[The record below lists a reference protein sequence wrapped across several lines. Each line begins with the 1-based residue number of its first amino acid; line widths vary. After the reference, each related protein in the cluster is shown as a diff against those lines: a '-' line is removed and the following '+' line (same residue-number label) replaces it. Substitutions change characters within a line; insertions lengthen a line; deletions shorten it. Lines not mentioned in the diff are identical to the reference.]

1 VIDNTQLFFERWRA
15 NSKETSRDIG
25 ELVMLLQKFNQQLDL
40 AREALALTTEHL
52 DFIDLRLVLN
62 LLAGSQGE
70 IGITVS
76 DILAQA
82 PLSLWAALPKDLSFG
97 FESPVPFLTTVRPQ
111 NDGGINIEVLL
122 LPPSPPSHPLSSSH
136 PVPQIL
142 HCGSK
147 DIQQR
152 ATFYEWES
160 GVGRQQSEGTNPKSS
175 KATPPQTSPQQQQQS
190 SLGFQKADPSSIGMP
205 SVSRERSYESADS
218 DPSLKREGE
227 DLFETAS
234 TCSSDSLPSK
244 SRIHLPSPPLP
255 ASLIISRHDSRYSTK
270 ARPFSFTISFSSS
283 HHREGHR

>member
-122 LPPSPPSHPLSSSH
+122 LPPSPPSHPLSSR
-136 PVPQIL
+136 PVSDVTHRSFTVGAKISNNGQL
-142 HCGSK
+142 FTNGRAVLG
-147 DIQQR
+147 DNNQR
-152 ATFYEWES
+152 EQTRNPR
-160 GVGRQQSEGTNPKSS
+160 RQPLPKLRHSS
-175 KATPPQTSPQQQQQS
+175 SN
-190 SLGFQKADPSSIGMP
+190 
-205 SVSRERSYESADS
+205 
-218 DPSLKREGE
+218 
-227 DLFETAS
+227 
-234 TCSSDSLPSK
+234 SLPLASK
-244 SRIHLPSPPLP
+244 KLIPQVLGCPP
-255 ASLIISRHDSRYSTK
+255 
-270 ARPFSFTISFSSS
+270 
-283 HHREGHR
+283 